1 MMDGEEAGQERR
13 RAATWVPG
21 AIIVGAGP
29 SGLAAAACLA
39 ARGVPATVLEM
50 ADSLASTWR
59 HRTYDRLT
67 LHLPKRFCELP
78 LLPFPEAY
86 PAYPSKD
93 QFVAYMESYA
103 AASGVA
109 PRFGARVEEAAF
121 DAAAGAWAVRL
132 AGDGELLMARWLVVA
147 TGENAVPRKP
157 ELFSGGAARFGGP
170 VVHTCE
176 YKSGEEFAGKK
187 VLVVGCGNSGM
198 EVSLDLCRHGA
209 KPSMVVRNT
218 VHVLPREMFGLSTFG
233 IAMALLKVFSVQVV
247 DRILLTAAR
256 LTLGDTGKLGLRR
269 PKTGPIEL
277 KNLTGRTPVL
287 DVGTLGHIKTGK
299 IKVVGAVKEV
309 TPRGVRFADGKE
321 EQFDAIIL
329 ATGYRS
335 NVPSW
340 LKVKSPS
347 HSSLPSYLV
356 FLTLQDGG
364 DVFTSEGMPKIPFPN
379 GWRGKNGLYTV
390 GFSQRGLLGVSSD
403 ALNIARDIHC
413 QWKDMSRPAN
423 SDALQSDHTV

>member
-1 MMDGEEAGQERR
+1 MDGEGEAQERR
-13 RAATWVPG
+13 RPAAWVPG

-39 ARGVPATVLEM
+39 ARGVPATVFEM
-50 ADSLASTWR
+50 SDSLASTWR

-67 LHLPKRFCELP
+67 LHLPKRFCQLP
-78 LLPFPEAY
+78 LLPFPEGY

-93 QFVAYMESYA
+93 QFVAYMEAYA
-103 AASGVA
+103 AAAGVA

-121 DAAAGAWAVRL
+121 DPAAGAWAVRL
-132 AGDGELLMARWLVVA
+132 GGEGGELLLARWLVVA

-157 ELFSGGAARFGGP
+157 AFPGAARFAGR
-170 VVHTCE
+170 VMHTRD
-176 YKSGEEFAGKK
+176 YKSGEAFAGKK

-218 VHVLPREMFGLSTFG
+218 VHVLPREMLGISTFG
-233 IAMALLKVFSVQVV
+233 IAMALLKLFSVQVV
-247 DRILLTAAR
+247 DRILLAAAR
-256 LTLGDTGKLGLRR
+256 VALGDTGKLGLRR
-269 PKTGPIEL
+269 PKTGPMEL

-287 DVGTLGHIKTGK
+287 DVGTIGHIKTGK

-309 TPRGVRFADGKE
+309 TRCGVRFADGKE

-340 LKVKSPS
+340 LK
-347 HSSLPSYLV
+347 
-356 FLTLQDGG
+356 DGG
-364 DVFTSEGMPKIPFPN
+364 EVFTREGMPKVPFPN
-379 GWRGKNGLYTV
+379 GWKGKNGLYTV
-390 GFSQRGLLGVSSD
+390 GFSQRGLLGASSD

-413 QWKDMSRPAN
+413 QWKDMMSRPDN
-423 SDALQSDHTV
+423 NNVLQSDDTV

>member
-1 MMDGEEAGQERR
+1 MDGEAQGR
-13 RAATWVPG
+13 RAAWVPG

-78 LLPFPEAY
+78 LLPFPEGY

-93 QFVAYMESYA
+93 QFVAYMEDYA
-103 AASGVA
+103 AAAGVA

-132 AGDGELLMARWLVVA
+132 AGGELLLARWLVVA
-147 TGENAVPRKP
+147 TGENAVPRRP
-157 ELFSGGAARFGGP
+157 EFPGAAQFEGR
-170 VVHTCE
+170 VTHTCD
-176 YKSGEEFAGKK
+176 YKSGEEFSGRK

-209 KPSMVVRNT
+209 KPSLVVRNT

-233 IAMALLKVFSVQVV
+233 FAMALLKLFSVQVV
-247 DRILLTAAR
+247 DRILLAAAR

-269 PKTGPIEL
+269 PKTGPMEL

-309 TPRGVRFADGKE
+309 TQRGVRFADGKE

-335 NVPSW
+335 DVPSW
-340 LKVKSPS
+340 LK
-347 HSSLPSYLV
+347 
-356 FLTLQDGG
+356 DGG
-364 DVFTSEGMPKIPFPN
+364 DVFTREGMPKVPFPN
-379 GWRGKNGLYTV
+379 GWKGNKGLYTV
-390 GFSQRGLLGVSSD
+390 GFSQRGLLGASSD

-413 QWKDMSRPAN
+413 QWKDMSRPASN
-423 SDALQSDHTV
+423 NVLQSNDTV